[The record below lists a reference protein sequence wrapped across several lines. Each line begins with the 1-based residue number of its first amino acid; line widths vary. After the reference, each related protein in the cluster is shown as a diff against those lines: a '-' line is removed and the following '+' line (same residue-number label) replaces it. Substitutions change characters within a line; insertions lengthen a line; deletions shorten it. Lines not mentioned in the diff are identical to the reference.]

1 MNPFPEGNIPYI
13 MGSYDYYPETSGVFS
28 FNGDGSVMNHGPN
41 DTWFTLPRP
50 VYANGC
56 DNFVF
61 DSNPHMVS
69 IPGDAPNT
77 VLDNRHYDNP
87 VNISSWISTA
97 SPDSYV
103 PQPENANA
111 VCEQGTYPL
120 TGTLPILPG
129 TMLPSNQ
136 NQLPATTDQI
146 PSAGYFGS
154 IPYPNLDYSSPIHTS
169 SRASFSTPY
178 GRNVSTST
186 SASSC
191 PGTSSTLATP
201 RFDHPVY
208 SMPSQVTNVDPS
220 SRKPSWPYPVTPE
233 SSDVFT
239 SVPLAPPRI
248 VQPLNVPRPAATRIM
263 GQSPDNVTLGHD
275 QYANL
280 PRQSANGR
288 SLRSTPSIESLQDFA
303 EEQDPGPRS
312 SGPQTLL
319 SPFTSVSMNRTCSAP
334 SSFLAHRLEASNRQ
348 QSRQTSDTWSSPF
361 TSQPLSA
368 SSCAVASEIRK
379 LEEKAAKRKPSLKI
393 LLAPPAMSRS
403 LTANEMSSSPM
414 WTAWGPED
422 PSTTHVPMVRSA
434 SALNLTYASTG
445 IDTGFA
451 PETST
456 GWTSQVPQP
465 KRSEVGLQAV
475 KATRISCT
483 DAFTTIPASAVP
495 RSNDNPSPFSSEP
508 RNLTVPGTA
517 TPRKTKK
524 LPKRAQG
531 NTSGVKLTFM
541 NFGPD
546 DGDQITNA
554 VAESGKSKRRR
565 PDDSSSGDEHLA
577 VMKRSKSSAS
587 GAY

>member
-13 MGSYDYYPETSGVFS
+13 MGSYDYYPEAAGVFS

-41 DTWFTLPRP
+41 DTWFALPQP

-69 IPGDAPNT
+69 VAGDAPNT

-103 PQPENANA
+103 PQPEKANA
-111 VCEQGTYPL
+111 VPEQGIYPS
-120 TGTLPILPG
+120 TGTLPTLPR
-129 TMLPSNQ
+129 TFPFDQ
-136 NQLPATTDQI
+136 DQLPATTDQI

-154 IPYPNLDYSSPIHTS
+154 IPYPNLDHSSPMRIS
-169 SRASFSTPY
+169 SRASFFTPY

-201 RFDHPVY
+201 CFDHTVY
-208 SMPSQVTNVDPS
+208 SMPSQVVNVDPS
-220 SRKPSWPYPVTPE
+220 SRKASWPYPVTPE

-248 VQPLNVPRPAATRIM
+248 VQPLNVPRPAEARMM

-280 PRQSANGR
+280 PRLSANGR

-303 EEQDPGPRS
+303 EEQDNDLRS

-334 SSFLAHRLEASNRQ
+334 SSFLAHRLEASNRR

-368 SSCAVASEIRK
+368 SSCAAASENRK
-379 LEEKAAKRKPSLKI
+379 LDEKAVKRKPSLKI
-393 LLAPPAMSRS
+393 LLGPSAMSRS

-414 WTAWGPED
+414 WTAWLPND
-422 PSTTHVPMVRSA
+422 PSKTLVPMVRSA
-434 SALNLTYASTG
+434 SAQNSTYASTG
-445 IDTGFA
+445 IGTVFA
-451 PETST
+451 PGTST

-495 RSNDNPSPFSSEP
+495 RPSDDPSPFSSEP

-565 PDDSSSGDEHLA
+565 PDDSSSGDENLA

-587 GAY
+587 AAS